1 MTGQTDALP
10 ARDATARDATTHG
23 RRRKRLQQQPG
34 APAPAQRAR
43 STPDRV
49 PGLPA
54 GWRVIAAK
62 EFADHVLSIRFLV
75 LTVVLGLAAAA
86 AVYATAG
93 AIRDIAE
100 DATEVSSL
108 FLKLFTVPAPD
119 TQIPAFVAFIAFLG
133 PLLGIAFGFDGI
145 NGERAEGTLPR
156 LVSQPIHRDDVIN
169 GKFAAGLSAITVIF
183 IAITGVVAAIGVLQL
198 GILPQ
203 PEEVLRLMV
212 WIIIAVAYV
221 GLWLGLALLCS
232 VVLRRA
238 ATSAL
243 VAIAAWLMVTLF
255 ATLLT
260 GIIAGV
266 LAPLPP
272 EASAQQQ
279 LANLSMRENI
289 ARLSPSQLFSEA
301 TGAILDPSVQTFSIV
316 SIVEVN
322 SEQRAIPSILSLD
335 QSLLVIWPQFV
346 ALIALTAV
354 AFALAYVSFMRQEV
368 RA

>member
-1 MTGQTDALP
+1 MTDEAETLA
-10 ARDATARDATTHG
+10 ARGDATPRG
-23 RRRKRLQQQPG
+23 RRRKRLAQQPG
-34 APAPAQRAR
+34 VTPPAQRSR
-43 STPDRV
+43 SVPDRAH
-49 PGLPA
+49 GLRA

-62 EFADHVLSIRFLV
+62 EFADHVLSLRFLV
-75 LTVVLGLAAAA
+75 LTVVLALAAAA

-93 AIRDIAE
+93 EIRAIAE
-100 DATEVSSL
+100 DATDVPFL
-108 FLKLFTVPAPD
+108 FLKLFTVARDDSQLPP
-119 TQIPAFVAFIAFLG
+119 FVGFIAFLG

-145 NGERAEGTLPR
+145 NGERSEGTLPR

-169 GKFAAGLSAITVIF
+169 GKFVAGLSAIAVIF
-183 IAITGVVAAIGVLQL
+183 IAITAVVAAIGVLQL

-212 WIIIAVAYV
+212 WIIVAVAYV

-243 VAIAAWLMVTLF
+243 VAIAVWLVLTLF

-260 GIIAGV
+260 GIIAGF
-266 LAPLPP
+266 LAPLP
-272 EASAQQQ
+272 ADATAQQQ
-279 LANLSMRENI
+279 IANLTMRENI
-289 ARLSPSQLFSEA
+289 ARLAPSQLFSEA
-301 TGAILDPSVQTFSIV
+301 TGAILDPGVQTFNIV
-316 SIVEVN
+316 SLIQLT
-322 SEQRAIPSILSLD
+322 SDQRAIPSILSFE

-354 AFALAYVSFMRQEV
+354 MFAIAYVAFMRQEV